1 MTSNLGDIMRSASG
15 FTLIELLV
23 VIAIITLLTYMG
35 FALFALHKATA
46 AYAAAAQTR
55 RHAQTAL
62 EAGVNDFDHPPGA
75 VGLVQQ
81 GTRGTL
87 NDAAARA
94 LLPGFQ
100 VPDNVVFR
108 VSYDPSCEDA
118 GCEREFLQVNHCL
131 GKEFVRWVRFGD
143 GVDVLFEHVPG
154 EGCS

>member
-1 MTSNLGDIMRSASG
+1 MRSASG

-35 FALFALHKATA
+35 FALFALHKAT
-46 AYAAAAQTR
+46 
-55 RHAQTAL
+55 
-62 EAGVNDFDHPPGA
+62 VNDFDHPPGA